1 MMAQTR
7 PVGGFVLLSC
17 FARGFCFMVHWLF
30 LRHGWNGE
38 SSKRLLPV
46 KHGAFRFY
54 EVSMMSGMEIG
65 GKKAAATSPL

>member
-1 MMAQTR
+1 
-7 PVGGFVLLSC
+7 
-17 FARGFCFMVHWLF
+17 MVHWLF

-38 SSKRLLPV
+38 SSKRLSPV